1 MLKSPMIWN
10 LDWNLYSLPEIH
22 LKLVLKV
29 FKYFYVVVLKII
41 NILNRCNRQ
50 FLTIFAQGI
59 DQDTDF
65 ENSSSLVSCLSPL

>member
-1 MLKSPMIWN
+1 MIWN

-22 LKLVLKV
+22 LKLVFKV
-29 FKYFYVVVLKII
+29 FKYFYVMVLKIK

-65 ENSSSLVSCLSPL
+65 ESSSSLVSCLSPL